1 MNVVILVEC
10 INLLFSPA
18 MPGALV
24 FLVDVAEGALHGR
37 QVVQHLVPLLAHPVL
52 LNLQHNLV
60 TFTLLIPYV
69 VWLVGVM
76 FISSEKCIYFID
88 ERDAYFRS
96 KAKRAIAGKYPPEG
110 FSLD

>member
-60 TFTLLIPYV
+60 TFTLLIHV
-69 VWLVGVM
+69 GWLVSFLFGQKNVY
-76 FISSEKCIYFID
+76 I
-88 ERDAYFRS
+88 RR
-96 KAKRAIAGKYPPEG
+96 
-110 FSLD
+110 LL